1 MKSLKILITCVMIV
15 LFSSIFLAEEGCS
28 LLDFSNNQVQDVGGA
43 KVSGSGVD
51 ACSSGKLTLNG
62 EMQIGNYDVDGK
74 IVDGNINS
82 DGTLFGTASDGGVNL
97 ETENMGFQKLSK
109 GTKFSL
115 DKNGVLTTTGSE
127 GGSTITGGG
136 DTLELPEGEIATF
149 SKDGKVSIKGTS
161 ESSMMLK
168 DGWRIE
174 GKVFVYDSN
183 KNTFNSEGYAK
194 VISPDGVIFH
204 GKDIVISVD
213 GGMTHGGVEGFFK
226 AHQGKNAGVIE
237 YDNPKGRTIHT
248 ENAIGTIANGNK
260 ELPIKTTGT
269 PSSKMSRTRT
279 LNGEEINIPKGK
291 VYVGTDYQIGVKEDS
306 LTAKIGPPIK
316 SPEDP
321 RRLSLDAGKTNLFA
335 RPGSNNPNDIQMN
348 DIIIKFDDEVVHIN
362 SKPDFVRYIRTGSNI
377 PIPESPPEIDY
388 VRRNLEKEEL
398 LIKYETPYVVDSETI
413 LLDDGTIYT
422 TVNLDTWFSE
432 EMIKDGFRDL
442 AYVSGLEGQDYWKVL
457 EGIDTVGH
465 VSSTIIKPNGEII
478 FSPNIPHTGSE
489 PSILISQK
497 SARLLI
503 NEQLNPI
510 KNHPKIKDFLKNSGF
525 DYIVK

>member
-1 MKSLKILITCVMIV
+1 MIV
-15 LFSSIFLAEEGCS
+15 LFSSMFYAEGDW
-28 LLDFSNNQVQDVGGA
+28 LDLTENKIVDVGGTTVQGDDGV
-43 KVSGSGVD
+43 KVNSNGQYILDKGS
-51 ACSSGKLTLNG
+51 SSVGGYEVNG
-62 EMQIGNYDVDGK
+62 DVK
-74 IVDGNINS
+74 GNIEG
-82 DGTLFGTASDGGVNL
+82 GTLFGTAGDGGVTL
-97 ETENMGFQKLSK
+97 ETENVGFQTLTE
-109 GTKFSL
+109 GTTFSL
-115 DKNGVLTTTGSE
+115 DKNGVLKVTSSE
-127 GGSTITGGG
+127 GGSTITGGRE
-136 DTLELPEGEIATF
+136 TLELAKGTATF
-149 SKDGKVSIKGTS
+149 SEDGKVSIKGTS